1 MEALSLLAPDRGRS
15 IDSEMR
21 VRGLRPLCDGSE
33 VERELS
39 APVVEV
45 VPMTQKTMLSSPHDV
60 PFSKLVFSQANV
72 CRRAQLVK
80 ALATCVMRDPT
91 TSNQI
96 NRNDL

>member
-1 MEALSLLAPDRGRS
+1 
-15 IDSEMR
+15 
-21 VRGLRPLCDGSE
+21 
-33 VERELS
+33 
-39 APVVEV
+39 
-45 VPMTQKTMLSSPHDV
+45 MTQKTMLSSPHDV